1 MIGVNVNKVPE
12 PELSYSYPKFVP
24 LSSARYARIW
34 KCCGT
39 ILNLILLWIS
49 IFHCDMWI
57 NEKIRKNRET
67 WDEEEGHFYHEF
79 RNAFSLLQCPLPSP
93 LSSQCFLVLQDLDK
107 SNHFFFLASVPRLP
121 YAEFDAFS
129 LNIHPQ
135 YLVLRSMSV
144 LITIPC
150 KLLAYSK
157 CIMNI

>member
-34 KCCGT
+34 KCCET
-39 ILNLILLWIS
+39 ILSLVLIWIS

-67 WDEEEGHFYHEF
+67 WDKEEGHFYHEF

-93 LSSQCFLVLQDLDK
+93 LSSKSFLVLQDLDK
-107 SNHFFFLASVPRLP
+107 SNNFFSGKCSQAPLCWIWCLFSEHPP
-121 YAEFDAFS
+121 PISCAEVYVS
-129 LNIHPQ
+129 THHNPL
-135 YLVLRSMSV
+135 
-144 LITIPC
+144 
-150 KLLAYSK
+150 
-157 CIMNI
+157 